1 LIMELSDWDVSN
13 SHSHRQRS
21 AGINLRDSPVH
32 NHALSA
38 IAARRTGRD
47 IASLRLFKTGG
58 LQHRQASATMLRGA
72 YLKYLR
78 SGGFW
83 PFFVGMRRPSA
94 LTM

>member
-1 LIMELSDWDVSN
+1 MVAVLAP
-13 SHSHRQRS
+13 S
-21 AGINLRDSPVH
+21 ATILPFR
-32 NHALSA
+32 
-38 IAARRTGRD
+38 IAAGLRLFEGRGD
-47 IASLRLFKTGG
+47 IASIPPFQGWRSAAG
-58 LQHRQASATMLRGA
+58 LAKSPVRRGA

>member
-1 LIMELSDWDVSN
+1 MQGALYPDRESDRWRYLCIFMRCGPSRPGGPGREIV
-13 SHSHRQRS
+13 
-21 AGINLRDSPVH
+21 PV
-32 NHALSA
+32 
-38 IAARRTGRD
+38 RF
-47 IASLRLFKTGG
+47 FKAGG
-58 LQHRQASATMLRGA
+58 LRQGQASAPMLRGA